1 MFTQFQQQVVRRIAQ
16 QARFSHFCAG
26 GYTTADE
33 YIQAV
38 AAEGNE
44 QCVATVLAWVNNQLQ
59 AHRIGKTRVLQ
70 TVTV

>member
-1 MFTQFQQQVVRRIAQ
+1 MFTQFQQQVVRSIAQ
-16 QARFSHFCAG
+16 QHRFSHFCAG
-26 GYTTADE
+26 GYTSEDA

-38 AAEGNE
+38 GAEGNSTG
-44 QCVATVLAWVNNQLQ
+44 VATVLAWVDNQLQ

>member
-16 QARFSHFCAG
+16 QHNFSHFCAG
-26 GYTTADE
+26 GYTSADA

-38 AAEGNE
+38 SAEHNP
-44 QCVATVLAWVNNQLQ
+44 QCVATVLAWVDNKLQ

-70 TVTV
+70 SITV